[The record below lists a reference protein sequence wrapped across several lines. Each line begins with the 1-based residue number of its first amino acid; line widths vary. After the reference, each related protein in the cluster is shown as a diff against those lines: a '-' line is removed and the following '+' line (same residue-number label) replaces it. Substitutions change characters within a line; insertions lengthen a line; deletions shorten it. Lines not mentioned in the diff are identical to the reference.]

1 MSMIKR
7 FKNKKINAATSI
19 VLGFLGVILVGT
31 FLLCLPFSSAS
42 GHWIPFINALFTST
56 SAVCVTGL
64 IVVDTSIYFSLFGQI
79 VIMLLIQIG
88 GLGFIALT
96 SLVFLIFGKK
106 LSYGN
111 RVAIQESFNK
121 DNNQGVVSFLRKII
135 IFVFVMEF
143 VGFVALLPSMIH
155 LYGGGYG
162 IFRALFLS
170 ISAFCNAGFNVTDSH
185 TLEFQSIASYSQ
197 NSLILIPIML
207 LIVIGGIGF
216 AVAFDI
222 GNKFTKHRRKMSF
235 HSKLVLSITAFL
247 IFVPALLFGIFEW
260 NNPGTIGS
268 FNTWDKIVNCLFQ
281 SITPRTAGFATYDM
295 SLLKPQSRMLTDVL
309 MLIGGSPASTAGG
322 IKTTTLFVALL
333 AIFRRSNS
341 KGDVV
346 FMKKQIPNKLI
357 RKSTRIV
364 NLALL
369 ITFVSTFLIV
379 IIEGG
384 SVTIGAAMFEVISAL
399 STVGLSLGIT
409 PGLALLSKLLLILLM
424 FVGRVGAITLLVAFV
439 GKMKSINEEI
449 EYPDSKIMIG

>member
-1 MSMIKR
+1 MVEDM
-7 FKNKKINAATSI
+7 
-19 VLGFLGVILVGT
+19 
-31 FLLCLPFSSAS
+31 
-42 GHWIPFINALFTST
+42 
-56 SAVCVTGL
+56 
-64 IVVDTSIYFSLFGQI
+64 
-79 VIMLLIQIG
+79 
-88 GLGFIALT
+88 
-96 SLVFLIFGKK
+96 
-106 LSYGN
+106 
-111 RVAIQESFNK
+111 
-121 DNNQGVVSFLRKII
+121 
-135 IFVFVMEF
+135 
-143 VGFVALLPSMIH
+143 
-155 LYGGGYG
+155 
-162 IFRALFLS
+162 ALFLS